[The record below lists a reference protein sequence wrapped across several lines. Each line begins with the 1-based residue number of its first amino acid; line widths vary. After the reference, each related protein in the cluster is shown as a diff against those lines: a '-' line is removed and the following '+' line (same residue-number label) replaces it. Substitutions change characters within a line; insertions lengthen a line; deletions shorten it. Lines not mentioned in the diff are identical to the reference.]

1 MTSGEVAAR
10 LDATLQ
16 REGVAEV
23 RTDLDAERRTAFAAG
38 ARQVV
43 ARVFLAAV
51 LYAGTVALGH
61 ALSWTD
67 PWSGFAATVLIVA
80 LGLGVAITF
89 DTLLDAPHMPLVV
102 TVTHDGVS
110 VCTDRRRAGA
120 TYPWSAI
127 TSVGLDRST
136 GAERVVLGVDPDWL
150 REELGTAQAPALWQ
164 QVKAEADPRPFVEA
178 RLFPRPDR
186 RKPEGVVRLPRHLDV
201 APDDLAAW
209 LDVRRR
215 QATSDG

>member
-16 REGVAEV
+16 REGVVEIC
-23 RTDLDAERRTAFAAG
+23 TDLDAERRTAFAAG

-43 ARVFLAAV
+43 ARVLLAAV

-67 PWSGFAATVLIVA
+67 PWSGFAVTVLIVV

-89 DTLLDAPHMPLVV
+89 DTLLDAPHMPLVL

-110 VCTDRRRAGA
+110 VGDDRRGA
-120 TYPWSAI
+120 AAYPWSAI
-127 TSVGLDRST
+127 LSVGLDRST
-136 GAERVVLGVDPDWL
+136 RTARVVL
-150 REELGTAQAPALWQ
+150 E
-164 QVKAEADPRPFVEA
+164 VE
-178 RLFPRPDR
+178 PDR
-186 RKPEGVVRLPRHLDV
+186 APEGVVHLPRRLEV
-201 APDDLAAW
+201 EAEDLAAW

-215 QATSDG
+215 LATAAD